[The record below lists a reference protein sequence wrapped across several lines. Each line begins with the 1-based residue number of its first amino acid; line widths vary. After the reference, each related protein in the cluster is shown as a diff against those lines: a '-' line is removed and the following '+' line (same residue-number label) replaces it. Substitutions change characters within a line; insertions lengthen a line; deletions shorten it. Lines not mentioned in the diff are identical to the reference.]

1 MRVRPRDTVSSKQ
14 KIIPASTIS
23 VLSCERGQRHN
34 NLLLINYSVII
45 SEYSEKMLF
54 LSFCLVALVALV
66 ALCLLAATHA
76 TKATKAT
83 PIFERKRLTIY
94 NNY

>member
-1 MRVRPRDTVSSKQ
+1 MKVF
-14 KIIPASTIS
+14 
-23 VLSCERGQRHN
+23 L
-34 NLLLINYSVII
+34 VILYI
-45 SEYSEKMLF
+45 RNKLR
-54 LSFCLVALVALV
+54 LSFLLVALVALV

-83 PIFERKRLTIY
+83 PVFERKRLTIY

>member
-1 MRVRPRDTVSSKQ
+1 MKVF
-14 KIIPASTIS
+14 
-23 VLSCERGQRHN
+23 L
-34 NLLLINYSVII
+34 VILYI
-45 SEYSEKMLF
+45 RNKLR
-54 LSFCLVALVALV
+54 LSFSLVALVALV
-66 ALCLLAATHA
+66 ALCLLAATKA